1 SHLPRGP
8 AGTAGHAKSTVRASA
23 RDGEHWRPARGYAG
37 FYEVSDLGRVYSMP
51 RAATAGGMLAV
62 RTGSRGYRMV
72 TLAKYGRTRTVMVA
86 RLVLEAFDSP
96 AGGRRGRRVPPGTA
110 GGR

>member
-1 SHLPRGP
+1 MHQ
-8 AGTAGHAKSTVRASA
+8 
-23 RDGEHWRPARGYAG
+23 EEQWRPARGYAG

-51 RAATAGGMLAV
+51 RAATAGGLLAV

-96 AGGRRGRRVPPGTA
+96 AAGRRARHGPKGRADDSLDNLSWGVTIR
-110 GGR
+110 